1 MSINERLG
9 LARAELRRQGQDTRS
24 ESFNVTYGL
33 SRDLVTEALLVLVVM
48 VVCAIVHHNAHR
60 NLIAAAIVAAGAVP
74 RAAVN
79 RRHRQARANTL
90 ALSRPLSPRSRRRFA
105 RMARLPAC
113 REAYL
118 LPDRGVSRFAGKTT
132 GDDIGAASRSSRACY
147 ATDRRMLEMI
157 AEEHAAG
164 TISTREGGA

>member
-79 RRHRQARANTL
+79 RRHRQARANPL
-90 ALSRPLSPRSRRRFA
+90 ALSRPLSLLAAADDPRAWLGYRHVVK
-105 RMARLPAC
+105 RLCWPTRAC
-113 REAYL
+113 RVL
-118 LPDRGVSRFAGKTT
+118 
-132 GDDIGAASRSSRACY
+132 
-147 ATDRRMLEMI
+147 
-157 AEEHAAG
+157 
-164 TISTREGGA
+164 